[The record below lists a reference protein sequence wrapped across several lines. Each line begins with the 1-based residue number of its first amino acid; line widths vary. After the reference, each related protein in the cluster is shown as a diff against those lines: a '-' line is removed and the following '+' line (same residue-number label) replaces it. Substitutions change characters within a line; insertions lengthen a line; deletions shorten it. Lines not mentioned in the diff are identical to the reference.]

1 MIHALS
7 LLEAAASGMATI
19 AAAALLAAGA
29 LMVAE
34 QFRGERSAQWRSG
47 FQAIAL
53 CALAG
58 FVWLRPGVK
67 PAGVPSAAYLAIVG
81 LGLPAAIA
89 FALTATPLRI
99 RVKALLEQSGD
110 EVARRLTAFAIVLAL
125 PAAAIPVLTNWDVS
139 GWMDSHSYDAYAINI
154 ATGKVVEGNS
164 AYMPVYQYGLALVY
178 YVFGHFYFAQQIV
191 NLLLALTGV
200 AALCLTAWTL
210 FRSPAAVI
218 ITGVLAAYST
228 PLYYAVHFTQ
238 IESWYVPIVCVLL
251 LAWARYW
258 REPSLGRAI
267 GLACAL
273 AVALNTRNQGGPF
286 FALVCAAPL
295 MAVGLRWRTR
305 LAHALVVAALVA
317 VSLVPWTLRN
327 YAVEGRLSPMAAR
340 SAIYMGVLT
349 DHRVGLYGIRYWEGW
364 DDVVAEYTARFPDP
378 LERERAYLRAAWLN
392 VVSDPLWTAD
402 AVAWRAAAFYGL
414 LPDGYS
420 NLAAVVPTDWHAE
433 WRRFVFSRS
442 TPLLLLPLSLLGVIL
457 RPDRTALFLCAAIA
471 ANVAIILFAA
481 SPESRISY
489 PVLPMH
495 ILLCASLF
503 VTRGEAPIA
512 TATVRRVASRFSM
525 QRAPMVAA
533 AVVIS
538 LLVCRS
544 AFGSRFAYRPLMER
558 TAVLDSTAAISP
570 DLPLLNDLDQALRG
584 GSTALSDFGVGKRVR
599 LRCLLSNYMYPP
611 KFVGPVDGIPAF
623 ATDPGGPIFYYGYL
637 LTRGATPSLGPVV
650 GLTFTGARLIEP
662 VREGDAVEI
671 EGEVLRG
678 AADAGA
684 GFWLRAIV
692 IKKLAVPAAALPPF
706 A

>member
-1 MIHALS
+1 MTHALS

-19 AAAALLAAGA
+19 AAASLLAAGA
-29 LMVAE
+29 LVIAA
-34 QFRGERSAQWRSG
+34 QFRGERSARWRLG

-53 CALAG
+53 FALAG

-67 PAGVPSAAYLAIVG
+67 PAGAPSAGYLAIVG
-81 LGLPAAIA
+81 VGLPAAIA
-89 FALTATPLRI
+89 FALAATPLRM
-99 RVKALLEQSGD
+99 RVKTFLEQGGD
-110 EVARRLTAFAIVLAL
+110 DVARRLTAFAILLAL

-139 GWMDSHSYDAYAINI
+139 GWMDSHSYDAFAINI

-164 AYMPVYQYGLALVY
+164 AYMPVYQYGLASVY

-191 NLLLALTGV
+191 NLFLALAGV
-200 AALCLTAWTL
+200 AALCLAAWTL

-218 ITGVLAAYST
+218 IAGLLAAYST

-251 LAWARYW
+251 LVWARYW

-273 AVALNTRNQGGPF
+273 GVALNTRNQGGLF
-286 FALVCAAPL
+286 FALVCATPL
-295 MAVGLRWRTR
+295 MATGLRWRTR
-305 LAHALVVAALVA
+305 LAHAMVVAALVA

-364 DDVVAEYTARFPDP
+364 DEVVTEYQARFPDP
-378 LERERAYLRAAWLN
+378 LERERAYLRAAWVN

-402 AVAWRAAAFYGL
+402 AVAWRTAAFYGL

-420 NLAAVVPTDWHAE
+420 NLAAVVPTDWRAE

-457 RPDRTALFLCAAIA
+457 RPDRTALFLCAAVA
-471 ANVAIILFAA
+471 ANVAIVLFAA

-503 VTRGEAPIA
+503 ATRGPAPA
-512 TATVRRVASRFSM
+512 FTARVQRAASRFAAY
-525 QRAPMVAA
+525 RAPMVAA

-538 LLVCRS
+538 LVVCRA

-558 TAVLDSTAAISP
+558 TTIVDPTAAISP
-570 DLPLLNDLDQALRG
+570 DLPLLNDLELALPG
-584 GSTALSDFGVGKRVR
+584 GSNAGSDFGIGRRVR

-623 ATDPGGPIFYYGYL
+623 ATDPSGPTFYYSYL
-637 LTRGATPSLGPVV
+637 LTGGAAPSLGPVV
-650 GLTFTGARLIEP
+650 GLTFVGAHLIEQ

-678 AADAGA
+678 SADAGA
-684 GFWLRAIV
+684 GFWLRAIA
-692 IKKLAVPAAALPPF
+692 IRKLAIPAAALPPF